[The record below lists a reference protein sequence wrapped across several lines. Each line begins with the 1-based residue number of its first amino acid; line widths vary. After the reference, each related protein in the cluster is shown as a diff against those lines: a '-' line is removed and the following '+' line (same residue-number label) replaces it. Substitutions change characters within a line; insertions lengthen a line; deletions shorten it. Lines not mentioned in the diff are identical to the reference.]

1 MSKFSYKSE
10 KFLNCKSTLV
20 GINIVE
26 NNTMNMNY
34 FLSL

>member
-1 MSKFSYKSE
+1 VKS
-10 KFLNCKSTLV
+10 FLNYKSTLV
-20 GINIVE
+20 GIHIVE